1 MGREDW
7 DCDRTSTRFKL
18 RTFRNQAA
26 AFIYVDRI
34 NRLRYAEKQILM
46 PVFSREYSRDGHR
59 YFVAEDVDI
68 FYLKYIR
75 MSQYD
80 RAFYEVIRA
89 DLPCKLYF
97 DIEYC
102 RVLNPDRDGERAMGI
117 FKDVLSNY
125 LEMFLG
131 FGISVTLTP
140 GTYAATLME
149 FDSSDE
155 TKFSRHVV
163 VIFPNNLVFRNTDD
177 VCLRRNFTGVFS
189 GKRFRIK
196 EKSIISCHS
205 VLLGT

>member
-1 MGREDW
+1 
-7 DCDRTSTRFKL
+7 
-18 RTFRNQAA
+18 
-26 AFIYVDRI
+26 
-34 NRLRYAEKQILM
+34 
-46 PVFSREYSRDGHR
+46 
-59 YFVAEDVDI
+59 
-68 FYLKYIR
+68 
-75 MSQYD
+75 
-80 RAFYEVIRA
+80 
-89 DLPCKLYF
+89 
-97 DIEYC
+97 
-102 RVLNPDRDGERAMGI
+102 MGI

-155 TKFSRHVV
+155 KFSRHVV